1 MKPVTVSAFERSD
14 PPVHVLI
21 DIVHPADVL
30 FFLRPIRML
39 QARGD
44 RVTVVSRQKDVAT
57 DLLDG
62 FGVSHRV
69 ISKQGSGVVSLA
81 RELLHRDWSLWRIVR
96 RDKPDVMLGF
106 GGVAISHVGRLTGV
120 PSVAFYDSETATLQN
135 RITFPFVTQLVVP
148 ESYDGPVPEKRTMRL
163 PGTKDLS
170 YFHPNAFKPDR
181 ARALDAGLDP
191 DGPNVFVRIVKWGA
205 NHDIGKSGWSV
216 EIANRLVDTFKEKAR
231 LHVSAEEDVPDVLKP
246 FLWTGQ
252 PEDVHHLLGHSDVYL
267 GESATMA
274 CEAATMGTPAIY
286 AGHDF
291 LGYTR
296 GLERAGLLH
305 NVMPED
311 RNTLPELAKS
321 LLNNRDAFDTARA
334 HWLAA
339 CPDWAESI
347 VDIADRFATSD

>member
-1 MKPVTVSAFERSD
+1 M
-14 PPVHVLI
+14 HVLI

-30 FFLRPIRML
+30 FFLRPIRMFE
-39 QARGD
+39 ARGD

-57 DLLDG
+57 DLLDW
-62 FGVSHRV
+62 FGISHQV
-69 ISKQGSGVVSLA
+69 ISTQGSGIVSLA
-81 RELLHRDWSLWRIVR
+81 RELLQRDWALWRTVR

-148 ESYDGPVPEKRTMRL
+148 ESYDGPVPEGRTLRL

-170 YFHPNAFKPDR
+170 FFHPNAFQPDR
-181 ARALDAGLDP
+181 ARALKAGLDP
-191 DGPNVFVRIVKWGA
+191 DQPNVFVRIVKWGA

-216 EIANRLVDTFKEKAR
+216 EVANDLVNTLKGKAR
-231 LHVSAEEDVPDVLKP
+231 LHVSAEENVPDVLKP
-246 FLWTGQ
+246 FLWSGK
-252 PEDVHHLLGHSDVYL
+252 PDDVHHLLGHSDVYV

-274 CEAATMGTPAIY
+274 CEAVTMGTPAIY

-296 GLERAGLLH
+296 GLEQAGLLR
-305 NVMPED
+305 NVRPED
-311 RNTLPELAKS
+311 RYTLPALANS
-321 LLNNRDAFDTARA
+321 LLEERAALDTARDT
-334 HWLAA
+334 WLAA

-347 VDIADRFATSD
+347 VDIADRFAKGT